1 MRSVLN
7 KKGMTLIEV
16 LVTVLIAAI
25 IMGMLAS
32 IFGFFANFYT
42 SESRQVDRQEN
53 MRILLLNLEKD
64 IRMSD
69 QSVNLT
75 GPCYVI
81 GLGSDSTPT
90 HQYCFDLASG
100 VVTRNGNVLARGV
113 RTFIL
118 STTDSTFISV
128 NIEMIP
134 DGDRK
139 QVKAEYTIYLRQAG
153 N

>member
-1 MRSVLN
+1 MRVVLN
-7 KKGMTLIEV
+7 KRGMTLIEV
-16 LVTVLIAAI
+16 LITVLIAAI
-25 IMGMLAS
+25 IMGMIAS

-42 SESRQVDRQEN
+42 SESRQVNRQEN

-81 GLGSDSTPT
+81 GLGVDATPT
-90 HQYCFDLASG
+90 HEYCFDSANG

-113 RTFIL
+113 STFML
-118 STTDSTFISV
+118 TTTDSTFIEV
-128 NIEMIP
+128 DIEMIP

>member
-1 MRSVLN
+1 MRALLN
-7 KKGMTLIEV
+7 KKGLTLIEI
-16 LVTVLIAAI
+16 LVTVLVLAI
-25 IMGMLAS
+25 IMGMIAS
-32 IFGFFANFYT
+32 IFGFFARFYT
-42 SESRQVDRQEN
+42 SENRQVNRQEN

-69 QSVNLT
+69 QSVNLAGT
-75 GPCYVI
+75 CYVI

-90 HQYCFDLASG
+90 HQYCFDDASG
-100 VVTRNGNVLARGV
+100 IVSRNGNVLARGV
-113 RTFIL
+113 KTFSL
-118 STTDSTFISV
+118 RTTDSTFITV
-128 NIEMIP
+128 DIKMIP

>member
-1 MRSVLN
+1 M
-7 KKGMTLIEV
+7 
-16 LVTVLIAAI
+16 
-25 IMGMLAS
+25 
-32 IFGFFANFYT
+32 
-42 SESRQVDRQEN
+42 
-53 MRILLLNLEKD
+53 
-64 IRMSD
+64 
-69 QSVNLT
+69 
-75 GPCYVI
+75 
-81 GLGSDSTPT
+81 
-90 HQYCFDLASG
+90 FDLASG

>member
-25 IMGMLAS
+25 IMGMIAS

-69 QSVNLT
+69 QEVDLDGT
-75 GPCYVI
+75 CYII
-81 GLGSDSTPT
+81 GSGADSTPS
-90 HQYCFDLASG
+90 HEYCFDNINKIVS
-100 VVTRNGNVLARGV
+100 RNGNVLARGV
-113 RTFIL
+113 DIFTL
-118 STTDSTFISV
+118 ETTDDSDIAV
-128 NIEMIP
+128 NIQMIT

-139 QVKAEYTIYLRQAG
+139 LVKATYTIYLRQAG